1 MQSKEIK
8 NQLIK
13 ALIKN
18 MGFDKDDFEHF
29 EEIKVTVNNRII
41 LITKQDW
48 QEYFEATAG

>member
-18 MGFDKDDFEHF
+18 MGFDKYDFEHF
-29 EEIKVTVNNRII
+29 EEI
-41 LITKQDW
+41 
-48 QEYFEATAG
+48 F

>member
-18 MGFDKDDFEHF
+18 MGLDKYDFENF
-29 EEIKVTVNNRII
+29 EKIKVTVNNRII
-41 LITKQDW
+41 LITQQDLK
-48 QEYFEATAG
+48 EYFEATEG